1 MSTSPITTLNAHLA
15 RHSQRPRY
23 DALPDPPR
31 PPRDYWERLEEAQ
44 AEHLRGAAEAQQRRE
59 LQHVDARVRA
69 HEAMHVAAA
78 GVYATGGPSYTYA
91 IGPDG
96 QRYAVGGSV
105 GVDLQPVPGNPEA
118 TIRKMRAI
126 RRAATAPGQPSR
138 ADMRVAAKAYRL
150 EQEAQQKIDARRGDG
165 TRPGPA
171 DAGIGRADPD
181 GRAAP
186 GDRTAPPVDPM
197 APGNRAA
204 PRDPTAP
211 PGSRI
216 DVAA

>member
-15 RHSQRPRY
+15 GQPQRPRY

-31 PPRDYWERLEEAQ
+31 PPRDYWHRLEEAQ
-44 AEHLRGAAEAQQRRE
+44 AEHLRGAAEAQQRRR

-78 GVYATGGPSYTYA
+78 GVYATGGPSYSYA

-126 RRAATAPGQPSR
+126 RRAATAPGQPSS

-150 EQEAQQKIDARRGDG
+150 EQEAQEKLEARRSGDDQ
-165 TRPGPA
+165 PGV
-171 DAGIGRADPD
+171 R
-181 GRAAP
+181 RAAP
-186 GDRTAPPVDPM
+186 GDP
-197 APGNRAA
+197 A
-204 PRDPTAP
+204 PRGGPGAGEDFPGVRRAAP